1 MPSNLHSKDLRTQG
15 IVLHRTNYGET
26 DRILN
31 ILTPEG
37 KLSVMAKAVRRPGS
51 KLAGGVEMFCL
62 SDIVVHQGKSE
73 LGILTSAKMLTNYH
87 NILSDLKRLEF
98 ASQALKS
105 INKVTNDVADP
116 EHFQLLKQ
124 VLAGLND
131 GMPIDVVKLWFDIN
145 FRKLSGEEYNFYTD
159 IHGDKLKPDV
169 NYRWNVAENAFEP
182 YPDGLVGTNQIKLLR
197 LMSTG
202 SLAMVS
208 RVKNIEKLIKNLVPP
223 AGIEPALYP

>member
-1 MPSNLHSKDLRTQG
+1 MSNNSRSKDLRTQG

-37 KLSVMAKAVRRPGS
+37 KVSVIAKAVRRPGS

-62 SDIVVHQGKSE
+62 SDIVIHQGKSE

-87 NILSDLKRLEF
+87 HILSDLARLEF
-98 ASQALKS
+98 ASQALKA
-105 INKVTNDVADP
+105 IDKATNDVSSP
-116 EHFQLLKQ
+116 EYFQLLKQ

-131 GMPIDVVKLWFDIN
+131 EIPIDVAKLWFDIN
-145 FRKLSGEEYNFYTD
+145 FCRLSGEEYNLYTD
-159 IHGDKLKPDV
+159 IHGTKLSPEV
-169 NYRWNVAENAFEP
+169 NYRWNSTENALEP
-182 YPDGLVGTNQIKLLR
+182 YPNGPIGANQIKLLR
-197 LMSTG
+197 LMST
-202 SLAMVS
+202 SPLAVVV
-208 RVKNIEKLIKNLVPP
+208 RVKNIDKLIKNLVPP